1 MSEPPIQTLLRRL
14 DLERLDR
21 DLFRGETP
29 NDGRPRVF
37 GGLVAAQ
44 ALVAAARA
52 VPEGIRPHSLHS
64 YFLRPGDPTRPI
76 IYEAD
81 RIRDGKSFATR
92 RVVAIQEGEAIYSAA
107 ISFHKD
113 EPGLSHQAS
122 MPETPPPEQFP
133 TNRERLAALSEQSDH
148 PVFKFLM
155 KLDSPIEHRDPE
167 FIDPLS
173 PHPHRGLKRLWFK
186 PSGPMPDESIVHAA
200 VMTYSTDVGLLDNC
214 LHWHGL
220 TWMNPKLQAAS
231 LDHAIWFHREVR
243 LDDFHLYA
251 MESPSAE
258 GSRGF
263 NLGRIYDR
271 GGRLVASVAQE
282 SLMRLHE

>member
-1 MSEPPIQTLLRRL
+1 MSEPAIQTLLRRL

-21 DLFRGETP
+21 DLFRGYTP

-44 ALVAAARA
+44 ALVAAART
-52 VPEGIRPHSLHS
+52 VPPDIRPHSLHS

-76 IYEAD
+76 LYEVD
-81 RIRDGKSFATR
+81 RIRDGKSFLTR
-92 RVVAIQEGEAIYSAA
+92 RVVGIQEGEAIYSAGV
-107 ISFHKD
+107 SFHKEED
-113 EPGLSHQAS
+113 GLSHQVE
-122 MPETPPPEQFP
+122 MPDAPPPEQFP
-133 TNRERLAALSEQSDH
+133 TNRVRLAELAERSGH
-148 PVFKFLM
+148 PVFKFL
-155 KLDSPIEHRDPE
+155 LTVESPIEHRDPE

-186 PSGPMPDESIVHAA
+186 PDGPMPPEPIVHAA
-200 VMTYSTDVGLLDNC
+200 VMTYATDMGLLDNC
-214 LHWHGL
+214 IQWHGL
-220 TWMNPKLQAAS
+220 TWLAPKLQVAS
-231 LDHAIWFHREVR
+231 LDHAIWFHREVK

-263 NLGRIYDR
+263 NLGRIFDR
-271 GGRLVASVAQE
+271 SGRLVASTAQE
-282 SLMRLHE
+282 SLMRLHA